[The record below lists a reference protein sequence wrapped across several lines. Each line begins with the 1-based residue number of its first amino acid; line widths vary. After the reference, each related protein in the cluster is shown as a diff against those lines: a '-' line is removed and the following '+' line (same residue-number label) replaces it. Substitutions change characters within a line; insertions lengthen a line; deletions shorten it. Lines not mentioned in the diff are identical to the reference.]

1 MSDPTSGQPKPPA
14 AGPKSGEAKPVTV
27 APAAPKP
34 AAAASKTTTAPSPA
48 KPTPAPGPAKPAPQ
62 SDALQKAA
70 DAIKPP
76 SAAPVTTDP
85 VRNLEP
91 VHADEPEVSEPRWT
105 GRLVIFLR
113 VMAVL
118 SMAKGLYHWAVVSGV
133 AGPPDGFEYQ
143 PTPWQTATVFFAVI
157 DLVAAVGLWLAAAWG
172 AVVWLTACVSMAA
185 VEVFF
190 PQVYGGRLSVI
201 GGEGVLLFGYLFLAI
216 MSAREHPN

>member
-1 MSDPTSGQPKPPA
+1 MSDQPAPPRPPA
-14 AGPKSGEAKPVTV
+14 ARAAAKPN
-27 APAAPKP
+27 APVPASAPVKP
-34 AAAASKTTTAPSPA
+34 RTNAPTQTGA
-48 KPTPAPGPAKPAPQ
+48 PTN
-62 SDALQKAA
+62 ALQNAA

-76 SAAPVTTDP
+76 SDP

-91 VHADEPEVSEPRWT
+91 VHADEPEIHEPRWT

-113 VMAVL
+113 VMAVF
-118 SMAKGLYHWAVVSGV
+118 SMAKGLYHWAVISGI
-133 AGPPDGFEYQ
+133 AGPTDGFEYQ

-190 PQVYGGRLSVI
+190 PQVYGGRLAVV
-201 GGEGVLLFGYLFLAI
+201 GTEGVLLFAYLFLAI
-216 MSAREHPN
+216 LSAREHPN

>member
-1 MSDPTSGQPKPPA
+1 MDGAVSDQNA
-14 AGPKSGEAKPVTV
+14 ANSTK
-27 APAAPKP
+27 
-34 AAAASKTTTAPSPA
+34 
-48 KPTPAPGPAKPAPQ
+48 APQ
-62 SDALQKAA
+62 PVSPLQQAA
-70 DAIKPP
+70 NAIKP
-76 SAAPVTTDP
+76 SSGDP

-91 VHADEPEVSEPRWT
+91 VHAGEPEIHEARWT

-133 AGPPDGFEYQ
+133 TGPPDGFEYQ

-190 PQVYGGRLSVI
+190 PQVYGGRLMIVGI
-201 GGEGVLLFGYLFLAI
+201 EGLLLFAYLALAI
-216 MSAREHPN
+216 QSAREHPN